1 MHDTLT
7 PVSPMQVDYPNRS
20 LSMRHARSSEDAAYD
35 TNAWA
40 QVALANLRAGEKLP
54 FEGGMA
60 TVTGT
65 SERQLRVVDAGGRSV
80 TMAIDGIRFERLVR
94 DLGGYL
100 LAAQHGANGHGDA
113 LTALRRDPA
122 FCSNG
127 PDGQPRLRDVAP
139 AATSTAAPETDRP
152 KTRRPRP

>member
-1 MHDTLT
+1 
-7 PVSPMQVDYPNRS
+7 MQVDYPNRS
-20 LSMRHARSSEDAAYD
+20 LSMRHARSHEDSAYD

-65 SERQLRVVDAGGRSV
+65 SERQLRVVDASGRAV
-80 TMAIDGIRFERLVR
+80 TLAIDGIRFERLMR

-113 LTALRRDPA
+113 LVALRRDPA
-122 FCSNG
+122 FCSSG
-127 PDGQPRLRDVAP
+127 PDGMPRLRDVAP
-139 AATSTAAPETDRP
+139 AAAATTQPQKPT
-152 KTRRPRP
+152 TRRPRP